1 MESTELKKVVL
12 KLVGRNAM
20 AFAFHP
26 EDRSLSVVDRHGRKY
41 LFGWGDYQQY
51 LKTGKA
57 IAPGKTE
64 GRMEVWHG

>member
-1 MESTELKKVVL
+1 MESAELKKVVL

-26 EDRSLSVVDRHGRKY
+26 EDRSLSVVDRHGRKF

-51 LKTGKA
+51 LKAGKGT
-57 IAPGKTE
+57 APEKPV
-64 GRMEVWHG
+64 GRIEVLHG

>member
-1 MESTELKKVVL
+1 MESAELKKVVL

-26 EDRSLSVVDRHGRKY
+26 EDRSLSVVDRHGRKF

-51 LKTGKA
+51 LKAGKSSVPDKA
-57 IAPGKTE
+57 V
-64 GRMEVWHG
+64 GRIEVLHG

>member
-1 MESTELKKVVL
+1 MEGAELKKVVL

-20 AFAFHP
+20 AFAYHP

-51 LKTGKA
+51 LK
-57 IAPGKTE
+57 PGKSSAPE
-64 GRMEVWHG
+64 KPVGRLELQHG

>member
-1 MESTELKKVVL
+1 MESAELKKVVL

-26 EDRSLSVVDRHGRKY
+26 EDRSLSVVDRHGRKF

-51 LKTGKA
+51 LKAGKSS
-57 IAPGKTE
+57 APEKAV
-64 GRMEVWHG
+64 GRIEVLHG

>member
-1 MESTELKKVVL
+1 VESTELKKVVL

-20 AFAFHP
+20 AFAYHP

-57 IAPGKTE
+57 SAPDKAV
-64 GRMEVWHG
+64 GRMEAPHG

>member
-51 LKTGKA
+51 LKTCKA
-57 IAPGKTE
+57 ITTGKTE
-64 GRMEVWHG
+64 GRMEARNG